1 MRNSL
6 SVQVT
11 ALIRHGHEVDAFYL
25 LLGIGIG
32 RLLMVGFHE
41 VCVLF
46 VMLRRLHSPVSD
58 LLVHSFCYYFF
69 FFYSKWMCHASVGV
83 LTCVLIHRAQL

>member
-1 MRNSL
+1 MPRNSL

-11 ALIRHGHEVDAFYL
+11 AVIRHGHEVDAFYL

-46 VMLRRLHSPVSD
+46 VTLAAG
-58 LLVHSFCYYFF
+58 F
-69 FFYSKWMCHASVGV
+69 ASVRFACAFI
-83 LTCVLIHRAQL
+83 LLLLCFFLQ